1 MAIKVKT
8 TKAKKNTLSH
18 IFGNVEQYAA
28 VGPSSTD
35 NYSEYD
41 KILYSKLILAW
52 KINSER
58 KFPSPFI

>member
-8 TKAKKNTLSH
+8 TKVSKNTLPH
-18 IFGNVEQYAA
+18 ISGNVEQYAA

-52 KINSER
+52 KIKSER
-58 KFPSPFI
+58 NFPSPII